1 MRWASSAVPA
11 SERVSFMY
19 MGKFEVNDTLRAFI
33 ELNGQNSKSTIR
45 GAASPSFNEL
55 FMSADNANHPFADDP
70 TSEFFGQDLTMRRR
84 LVEIGNREK
93 RVHSDYYRSVFGFQG
108 EVSGWDWE
116 TAYSYI
122 KSDSIERGVNGFPN
136 SRRTQE
142 AIDSG

>member
-1 MRWASSAVPA
+1 MHARSDEISKGELIQVTFSHIKRTDMEGLSPA
-11 SERVSFMY
+11 TS
-19 MGKFEVNDTLRAFI
+19 L
-33 ELNGQNSKSTIR
+33 
-45 GAASPSFNEL
+45 
-55 FMSADNANHPFADDP
+55 SADNVNHPFANDP
-70 TSEFFGQDLTMRRR
+70 TSQFYQQDLTMRRR

-93 RVHSDYYRSVFGFQG
+93 RVDSDYYRSVFGFQG